1 MKLSEITAET
11 VKDYIRADEDDS
23 AVVTAIMEAAKGSL
37 VSETGLTLGEL
48 DVIPEMYYA
57 FMCLCA
63 EMYDTR
69 NMHVQADRLNP
80 TAQLIINMHRKN
92 LVV

>member
-1 MKLSEITAET
+1 MKLSEIKTET
-11 VKDYIRADEDDS
+11 VKDYIRADEDDN
-23 AVVTAIMEAAKGSL
+23 AVVTAIMAAAKGCL
-37 VSETGLTLGEL
+37 VSETGLTAEEL
-48 DVIPEMYYA
+48 DGIPEMYYA

-69 NMHVQADRLNP
+69 NMHVQVDRLNP

>member
-11 VKDYIRADEDDS
+11 VKDYIRADEDDN
-23 AVVTAIMEAAKGSL
+23 AVVTAIMSAASGVL
-37 VSETGLTLGEL
+37 ASETGLTLEEL
-48 DVIPEMYYA
+48 DGISEMYYA

-69 NMHVQADRLNP
+69 NMHVQTDRLNP